1 MVEQEAEEL
10 LQQLER
16 DEAAT
21 KIQAAHRGRAARAKL
36 NARLAHKGSSVSAA
50 ERARKVQHAS
60 EMERHLKA
68 IGFAAEPAQK
78 FAESIV
84 DDGFDTVEQFASLT
98 VEELRDDFGLKRG
111 HLRLVAAWKAGQ
123 RRKSGGKDN
132 DAEDE
137 DDADLADELIGEVN
151 ELTGLELPG
160 AGAAKSAAA
169 LLLSPADA

>member
-1 MVEQEAEEL
+1 MIEQEAEEL

-36 NARLAHKGSSVSAA
+36 NARLARKGSSVSAA
-50 ERARKVQHAS
+50 ERARKVQHTS

-98 VEELRDDFGLKRG
+98 V
-111 HLRLVAAWKAGQ
+111 
-123 RRKSGGKDN
+123 
-132 DAEDE
+132 
-137 DDADLADELIGEVN
+137 
-151 ELTGLELPG
+151 
-160 AGAAKSAAA
+160 
-169 LLLSPADA
+169 